1 MAQSGT
7 DLLSSITFLQTLES
21 SDEQLLKNLYS
32 NNYRGVEQYITRN
45 SGSTE
50 DAKDLY
56 QEAFLA
62 VWRNV
67 QLGSFKPA
75 NENEYGAYLFRVAKN
90 KWIDQLRAGKN
101 RQIIPL
107 GDESLLAATDGMEQT
122 ETNQYID
129 EVIKKFSALGE
140 RCRSLLELFY
150 FKKQSMQQIA
160 AFFSWT
166 EESAKNNKYR
176 CLKQLRESVINKLK

>member
-1 MAQSGT
+1 MAQSAT
-7 DLLSSITFLQTLES
+7 PVLSSITFIQTLQS

-32 NNYRGVEQYITRN
+32 NNYHGVEQYITQN
-45 SGSTE
+45 NGGTE
-50 DAKDLY
+50 DAKDIF

-75 NENEYGAYLFRVAKN
+75 SEKEYAAYLFRVAKN

-101 RQIIPL
+101 RQTVSL
-107 GDESLLAATDGMEQT
+107 GDESLLAAPEAMEQQ

-129 EVIKKFSALGE
+129 EVKKKFTALGE

-176 CLKQLRESVINKLK
+176 CLKQLRESVINKRK